1 LDRPQLPSKRP
12 QQIVDV
18 VVDDRAGPS
27 RKGHHLVG
35 VLAVHVGAVDRE
47 QHNNYQGCQKPSHAR
62 IVSPDGSDQVKPAKV
77 AIGLHPACVVGW
89 CSPNHWPMRWP
100 QFHYFPG
107 VGAFAA
113 KEQ

>member
-35 VLAVHVGAVDRE
+35 VLAVHVGAIDCE
-47 QHNNYQGCQKPSHAR
+47 QQNDHQWYPEQAHAGIVNRGLFPS
-62 IVSPDGSDQVKPAKV
+62 G
-77 AIGLHPACVVGW
+77 
-89 CSPNHWPMRWP
+89 
-100 QFHYFPG
+100 
-107 VGAFAA
+107 
-113 KEQ
+113 